1 VTRLRRRVA
10 LSPPADF
17 AEVAAEQAGPV
28 RVRYFRSLLAR
39 PMVDGALAGGRVP
52 EGAIVWA
59 DAPEAFPE
67 AAAARGLPGPQ
78 DGPHALAEP
87 ADGGGATPTVR
98 EAVSEALAA
107 LPEGVREGAAEEVE
121 AALAAVGL

>member
-1 VTRLRRRVA
+1 VTRRRRIA

-17 AEVAAEQAGPV
+17 AEAEVEQAGPV
-28 RVRYFRSLLAR
+28 RVRWFRSLLAR
-39 PMVDGALAGGRVP
+39 PMVDGARAGEKAP

-67 AAAARGLPGPQ
+67 AAAAKGLPEPQ

-87 ADGGGATPTVR
+87 ADGGEATPTVR
-98 EAVSEALAA
+98 EAVSEALGA
-107 LPEGVREGAAEEVE
+107 LPEGLRADAAEEVE
-121 AALAAVGL
+121 MALASVGI